1 MYKDSVENLTQSHL
15 LEGIY
20 VEEDAR
26 ASGRKRGTLH
36 LMEDAFQ
43 GFANLPCR
51 VVGSQLEGNL
61 PNVHESHA
69 RYIGLDGGGYV
80 S

>member
-1 MYKDSVENLTQSHL
+1 MHFLGFSSFEYNLSTSIINVFKMYKDSVENLTQSHL

-20 VEEDAR
+20 VEEDTR

-43 GFANLPCR
+43 SFANLFR
-51 VVGSQLEGNL
+51 
-61 PNVHESHA
+61 
-69 RYIGLDGGGYV
+69 
-80 S
+80 

>member
-20 VEEDAR
+20 VEEDTR

-36 LMEDAFQ
+36 LMEDAF
-43 GFANLPCR
+43 
-51 VVGSQLEGNL
+51 
-61 PNVHESHA
+61 
-69 RYIGLDGGGYV
+69 
-80 S
+80 